1 MDSQKYI
8 EILEKSKD
16 QLNELH
22 PNRYILLCDNN
33 SKHRSEMSLDCY
45 IQNDIRLL
53 ECPAYSPDFNP
64 IENIWANIKN
74 KLVARV
80 YNNKDTL
87 KADIKYYWN
96 VYAKDYSEIVV
107 HSMKKRIDACILK
120 GGKRTGY

>member
-1 MDSQKYI
+1 MDIQKYI

-22 PNRYILLCDNN
+22 PNRYILLYDND
-33 SKHRSEMSLDCY
+33 SKHRSGMSLDYY

-53 ECPAYSPDFNP
+53 EWPAYSPDHNP
-64 IENIWANIKN
+64 IENIWANINN
-74 KLVARV
+74 KLGARV

-87 KADIKYYWN
+87 EADIKYNWN

-120 GGKRTGY
+120 EGKRTGY